1 MADILLIQPPIRD
14 FYLTAKR
21 TVPYGLACIA
31 SSLEK
36 EGFSVA
42 IFDGLATSKS
52 HKIQAP
58 DEMNYLDE
66 YYGKEDISSFALF
79 NGFKH
84 FGYSFEH
91 IGKEAAKTGAF
102 LVGISSLFT
111 PYAEYALM
119 TAEAV
124 KAYSP
129 DCKIVLGGHH
139 ATALYDKVIKNS
151 AVDFVIRGEAEESMV
166 LLAAAIKENKSLDLI
181 PGIVYR
187 KTNEILHVN
196 NPALI
201 DNLDKQPLP
210 AISLLKH
217 NFYKRG
223 KSASIVISASRGCPL
238 KCSYCSV
245 SALSYLK
252 YRKRS
257 IESVLRELDNNITGN
272 KAAFIDFEDENLSL
286 DKKWFTELL
295 CEIRSRYGKS
305 GLELRAMNGLLP
317 TSLDEEMICLMKE
330 SGFKT
335 LNLSL
340 GSSLP
345 EQLKRFK
352 RPDVREAFDKV
363 LLLAEKYNLKAV
375 GYIIAGAPYMMPE
388 DSVSDLL
395 YFAERKVLAGVSIF
409 YPSPGSSD
417 FELCRKLEILPQHY
431 SLMRSSALPVSHAT
445 DRKQA
450 VTILR
455 LGRILNFMK
464 SLIDSGYKIPEP
476 EPFTKDQ
483 IKSSERTETGIKLLK
498 WFLFDAKIR
507 GADKEGCVYDH
518 SICNKTAGLFAE
530 KIIKAGLKGC

>member
-1 MADILLIQPPIRD
+1 MTDILLIQPPIRD

-21 TVPYGLACIA
+21 TIPYGLACIA

-36 EGFSVA
+36 AGFSVE

-52 HKIQAP
+52 HKIQIP
-58 DEMNYLDE
+58 DEMSYLDG
-66 YYGKEDISSFALF
+66 YYGKEDISPFALF

-119 TAEAV
+119 TAETV
-124 KAYSP
+124 KAYNP
-129 DCKIVLGGHH
+129 NCKIVLGGHH
-139 ATALYDKVIKNS
+139 PTALYNRVMENS
-151 AVDFVIRGEAEESMV
+151 VVDFVIRGEGEESMV

-181 PGIVYR
+181 PGITYR
-187 KTNEILHVN
+187 KTDGSLYEND
-196 NPALI
+196 PALI
-201 DNLDKQPLP
+201 NNLDDQPLP

-223 KSASIVISASRGCPL
+223 KSASIVISASRGCPM

-252 YRKRS
+252 YRRRS
-257 IESVLRELDNNITGN
+257 IESVLRELDNNISEN
-272 KAAFIDFEDENLSL
+272 CAAFIDFEDENLSL
-286 DKKWFTELL
+286 DKKWFSELL
-295 CEIRSRYGKS
+295 CEIKLRYGKS

-317 TSLDEEMICLMKE
+317 TSLDEEMICLMKD

-340 GSSLP
+340 GSSSS
-345 EQLKRFK
+345 EQLKRFN

-363 LLLAEKYNLKAV
+363 LLLAEKYDLKAV
-375 GYIIAGAPYMMPE
+375 GYIIAGAPFQRPE

-395 YFAERKVLAGVSIF
+395 YLAERRVLAGVSIF

-417 FELCRKLEILPQHY
+417 FELCRKLEILPDKY
-431 SLMRSSALPVSHAT
+431 SLMRSSALPISHTT
-445 DRKQA
+445 DRKEA

-476 EPFTKDQ
+476 APFMEDQ
-483 IKSSERTETGIKLLK
+483 IKSIDRTETGIKLLK

-507 GADKEGCVYDH
+507 GVNKEGCVYEH
-518 SICNKTAGLFAE
+518 SICARTAGLFAE
-530 KIIKAGLKGC
+530 QIIKADLKGC